1 MFSFVIQKMRSNL
14 WKVLCLLLGCILV
27 VGMFAAIPIYT
38 KGILQRMFIKQLDNR
53 QTKEQ
58 VYSGY
63 YGMDKTYRYSTD
75 TSDNQRARYLGTFSS
90 IDSIRAAGQKAVSD
104 MPYSADLT
112 VEKIMLSN
120 IFYYMPTETDPV
132 IQTVTVGAMTGLD
145 KKVDLVAGRM
155 CSASGISG
163 HYEAVITEQAMQ
175 KEGYTLGQKIQLKTD
190 LYTKSELDIFTVE
203 IVGVVKASDPADPYW
218 YSSLDTFDSGIILDY
233 DTLMNEAKTNLPRN
247 LVDYSWCSIYD
258 YNKFSF
264 EDSNKVLDVCNSTTG
279 WIKAT
284 DKNINLTCTF
294 SDVMQNYPE
303 YKAQLETSLQI
314 LFVPIILMLA
324 FYIYM
329 VSQLMV
335 TTDKSSISVME
346 SRGAGK
352 GRIVLLYLIEY
363 GLLAAVSFVA
373 GPLLGLFM
381 CRILG
386 SSNGFLTFVG
396 RTALPVSISLRA
408 LVYSGLALV
417 FFILVT
423 LIPVF
428 ILARKGIV
436 ETKRTASRRSKAPF
450 WQRYFLD
457 VILLGISI
465 YVYWQMQAALSDE
478 TTFVS
483 KNNTILFL
491 ASTLFI
497 MGAGMMFLRF
507 YPLIIRFVYFL
518 GRKKWSPVLY
528 TSFLQVSRTDGRE
541 QFLMLFIVLALS
553 VGIFNANA
561 ARTINQNSED
571 EVSESIGT
579 DLVVKE
585 NWVKYG
591 SDGSVITSLNPTLD
605 TNAVKSVHYEEPSI
619 NRFQQMDGVENV
631 AKVLRARDTNTL
643 SYLDKRV
650 NSITIMA
657 IEPHSFGTV
666 VWSRDDILPFP
677 INSYL
682 NAMTKTPGLVVI
694 SSKIADSL
702 GVKAGD
708 SLTFS
713 VNSGED
719 LNVMVLAVVDYW
731 PGLAATYLTDDKTL
745 VYNSFMIMNLDYYL
759 ARNPIQPY
767 EVWVSKK
774 AGVLDQTIYD
784 QIKAKNIVAE
794 SILSR
799 TQNISTVKND
809 PQLQGLNGALS
820 LGFLVSMLICA
831 VGFLIYWIVSI
842 QGRILQF
849 GIYRAMGMSKKSV
862 LGIIA
867 AEQVLISGVSIV
879 AGVLI
884 GDLTSSLYMPLFK
897 ILNRTDGSTIPFKII
912 TLASD
917 YMKIYAILGAILL
930 ICFAVLSRIMLRI
943 RIDQAVKL
951 GEE

>member
-1 MFSFVIQKMRSNL
+1 
-14 WKVLCLLLGCILV
+14 
-27 VGMFAAIPIYT
+27 
-38 KGILQRMFIKQLDNR
+38 
-53 QTKEQ
+53 
-58 VYSGY
+58 
-63 YGMDKTYRYSTD
+63 
-75 TSDNQRARYLGTFSS
+75 
-90 IDSIRAAGQKAVSD
+90 
-104 MPYSADLT
+104 
-112 VEKIMLSN
+112 
-120 IFYYMPTETDPV
+120 
-132 IQTVTVGAMTGLD
+132 
-145 KKVDLVAGRM
+145 
-155 CSASGISG
+155 
-163 HYEAVITEQAMQ
+163 
-175 KEGYTLGQKIQLKTD
+175 
-190 LYTKSELDIFTVE
+190 
-203 IVGVVKASDPADPYW
+203 
-218 YSSLDTFDSGIILDY
+218 
-233 DTLMNEAKTNLPRN
+233 
-247 LVDYSWCSIYD
+247 
-258 YNKFSF
+258 
-264 EDSNKVLDVCNSTTG
+264 
-279 WIKAT
+279 
-284 DKNINLTCTF
+284 
-294 SDVMQNYPE
+294 
-303 YKAQLETSLQI
+303 
-314 LFVPIILMLA
+314 
-324 FYIYM
+324 
-329 VSQLMV
+329 
-335 TTDKSSISVME
+335 
-346 SRGAGK
+346 
-352 GRIVLLYLIEY
+352 
-363 GLLAAVSFVA
+363 
-373 GPLLGLFM
+373 
-381 CRILG
+381 
-386 SSNGFLTFVG
+386 
-396 RTALPVSISLRA
+396 
-408 LVYSGLALV
+408 
-417 FFILVT
+417 
-423 LIPVF
+423 
-428 ILARKGIV
+428 
-436 ETKRTASRRSKAPF
+436 
-450 WQRYFLD
+450 
-457 VILLGISI
+457 
-465 YVYWQMQAALSDE
+465 
-478 TTFVS
+478 
-483 KNNTILFL
+483 
-491 ASTLFI
+491 
-497 MGAGMMFLRF
+497 MFLRF